1 MSTLVKLTVPEYD
14 KIVASGVFSGK
25 NRRRIELIW
34 GELRSMNPIGS
45 PHAAAIDWL
54 NDWSLFAMPR
64 GTFRVRIQNP
74 VAFLDQD
81 SEPQPDIV
89 WAKPQD
95 YGPRHPT
102 ADDVFLLI
110 EVAESSL
117 DFDRGEKAH
126 LYAAAGILD
135 YWIVNLVD
143 RTVDVHRDSQGGQY
157 RSVQPFGPTS
167 ILAPLAFP
175 NARLDIA
182 VLFADSNRF
191 PAN

>member
-1 MSTLVKLTVPEYD
+1 MSTLVKLSVAEYD

-25 NRRRIELIW
+25 NRRRLELIW

-45 PHAAAIDWL
+45 PHASAIDWL
-54 NDWSLFAMPR
+54 TEWSLFAMPR

-74 VAFLDQD
+74 VAFIEQD
-81 SEPQPDIV
+81 SEPEPDVV
-89 WAKPQD
+89 WAKPRD
-95 YGPRHPT
+95 YGPGHPT

-143 RTVDVHRDSQGGQY
+143 RTVDVYRDPQGGQY
-157 RSVQPFGPTS
+157 GNVQSFGPTS

-175 NARLDIA
+175 NAQLDIA

-191 PAN
+191 PAS